1 MGMGMITDDERER
14 VARLSAQGLIAPFPD
29 GPLLPRFDALELA
42 QAIERQ
48 LTTCAERGHTKVSMH
63 LDLIDA
69 QALATALRKLA
80 LLR

>member
-1 MGMGMITDDERER
+1 MGVELKDKERNR
-14 VARLSAQGLIAPFPD
+14 IAVLAQKGLIAPFPD

-42 QAIERQ
+42 QALERL
-48 LTTCAERGHTKVSMH
+48 LTECAERGHTKVSLH

-80 LLR
+80 LLK